1 MLKNIDILY
10 MSGRRIIAIG
20 EIDGD
25 PVYAWAALRLADVLD
40 DQGRWTGKDTIIVHA
55 DEHPSVLHLMYLV
68 EQSGGDV
75 RHVRK
80 DRQLTIGKN
89 IFSCVDVNIQNYQI
103 KFYFGQLIII
113 HISKMKYRKIHFI
126 GQNIKKS
133 KVRILE
139 ITQDKIF
146 KLIKKDYKPAT
157 THIPPPILKKLKW
170 EPERSPQKP
179 LESLGKVSEKS
190 SKRPPEKLPEKSPER
205 LLDKPQKPLEKLPER
220 SPEKPPEEP
229 SEEPPEES
237 PEKLPEEPPEKPPE
251 KLLEKPPEEPP
262 EELSEKPPEK
272 PPEEP
277 SEEPPEESPEKLPEE
292 PPEKPPE
299 KLPEKPPEEPPE
311 ELSEKPPEKLPE
323 EPPGKP
329 PEKLLEKPL
338 EKPLEKSLEEPPK
351 KPLEEPPEKP
361 PEKPSEELPEELP
374 EKPPEE
380 PPEKLPKKSPEKL
393 SEKLP
398 EKPSEKLPE
407 KLSEKLPERSLED
420 NPPLE
425 ISKIRLLGKGPEGLS
440 TSLGQMDDLEQE
452 FIKIFLQDIFEDDLT
467 SQDVPLFSGSPFM
480 PIMGSCCSDRPK
492 ISWF

>member
-272 PPEEP
+272 
-277 SEEPPEESPEKLPEE
+277 
-292 PPEKPPE
+292 
-299 KLPEKPPEEPPE
+299 
-311 ELSEKPPEKLPE
+311 LPE